1 MKYSHRKTGPTSKVV
16 TAMRNARRIRHLAL
30 VAMGTGARARSSK
43 GRPSSAA
50 SGDAAGSTSARH
62 RRRGPPRDGPPRPRG
77 TERPAPRSAPGAHA
91 REYSAFDQEKR
102 MKRNACTDGCGPARH
117 GHRPNVPQQGL
128 RGGCQGYL
136 EAAAP
141 SVQYRTIT
149 TDGLSVQLHII
160 RAHVASERRGA
171 SLPHHI
177 DLPHALPLPVRTA
190 PAQKCE
196 PASARN

>member
-1 MKYSHRKTGPTSKVV
+1 
-16 TAMRNARRIRHLAL
+16 
-30 VAMGTGARARSSK
+30 
-43 GRPSSAA
+43 
-50 SGDAAGSTSARH
+50 
-62 RRRGPPRDGPPRPRG
+62 
-77 TERPAPRSAPGAHA
+77 
-91 REYSAFDQEKR
+91 
-102 MKRNACTDGCGPARH
+102 MKRNAYTDGCGPARH

-136 EAAAP
+136 EATAP

-190 PAQKCE
+190 PAQN
-196 PASARN
+196 ASRLLPEIEVVSPCRSPRDSTQELPEALFRQNS